1 MHLLAKD
8 FTPNV
13 HIAIRVFKIF
23 TMNLSPARKP
33 DLIIVDDHLIF
44 RQGLK
49 SLINLENFATVI
61 GEASNGLEFI
71 ELLSHKKPDLVLM
84 DIDMPHMNGME
95 ATQKALAMYPDLKI
109 IVFTMFGEEEYYF
122 KMIGLGVKGFILK
135 SSGINELE
143 RAIQDIMN
151 GESYFSNELLRKI
164 INNLGHN
171 TGKKT
176 AEIGHLTVR
185 EMEVLQQICLGFN
198 NEEIA
203 QKLFVSAK
211 TIKSH
216 RSNLLEKTNSKNT
229 PGLILFAVKNKLIQ
243 L

>member
-1 MHLLAKD
+1 
-8 FTPNV
+8 
-13 HIAIRVFKIF
+13 
-23 TMNLSPARKP
+23 MNFSPVRKP

-49 SLINLENFATVI
+49 SLINLENFATVT

-71 ELLSHKKPDLVLM
+71 ELLSHQKPDLVLM

-109 IVFTMFGEEEYYF
+109 IVFTMFGDEEYYF

-171 TGKKT
+171 SSKKAT
-176 AEIGHLTVR
+176 ETGHLTAR

-198 NEEIA
+198 NDEIA

-229 PGLILFAVKNKLIQ
+229 PGLILFAVKNKLIE